1 MDECNH
7 FESSGATLFLSS
19 PQDRQPPRDPFISSG
34 TPATNHSPSLDFDW
48 LLAASQRLSQE
59 LELDP
64 LLIALINILLETP
77 VVSSAWLIVKQSSQW
92 IIAASGDSE
101 SNSVE
106 ILPSLPFDQAENLQ
120 LISIVN
126 RVLHTQTP
134 LALNPVSSAGN
145 LTHNHS
151 PQSILSLPIKLN
163 QELRGVLYLENY
175 VKPDA
180 FTSEVQD
187 IFNRLCPQI
196 AIALNNAERY
206 NSLNQKLAEQTQA
219 QAQSLH
225 QLKQTQEK
233 LIQSD
238 KLADIGQKITEIAHE
253 INTPLGAVDASI
265 QNLGH
270 ALDYTLEHLPSLFRK
285 LSPSQQ
291 EDFITLLAATY
302 PQKITRSFRE
312 ERQLKRTLEKQLI
325 DQNIEQTETTASMLV
340 EIGITEINPPILNL
354 LRASN
359 VTEILETAY
368 HLALQSRNRE
378 NIKIAVDKTLKIIAT
393 LKRYVHLKHCDC
405 MTTTQVSED
414 IDTILNLYQHQL
426 KPGIKIKT
434 NYQDLP
440 QIQCYPDQLHQV
452 WTNLIQNAIQAMKN
466 QGELEIIGNRCHHFI
481 RVQITDS
488 GCGIP
493 AEIKENIFEPFF
505 TTKAIGEG
513 TGLGLDIVR
522 KIVEQHQGH
531 IEVESQP
538 GRTSF
543 TVCLPIEQTP
553 HAFGSIRSI

>member
-1 MDECNH
+1 MHECNH

-19 PQDRQPPRDPFISSG
+19 PQDRQPPRDPLIPSG
-34 TPATNHSPSLDFDW
+34 TPATNPSPSLDFDW
-48 LLAASQRLSQE
+48 LLTASQRLCQE
-59 LELDP
+59 LELNP
-64 LLIALINILLETP
+64 LLTALIEIFLDTP
-77 VVSSAWLIVKQSSQW
+77 VVSSAWFIVKKSSQW
-92 IIAASGDSE
+92 SIVAHGDVK

-106 ILPSLPFDQAENLQ
+106 LLADLPFNCAKNSQ

-126 RVLHTQTP
+126 HVLRTQTP
-134 LALNPVSSAGN
+134 LALNQMGSERN
-145 LTHNHS
+145 LTL
-151 PQSILSLPIKLN
+151 SILSLPIKLN
-163 QELRGVLYLENY
+163 EELRGVLYLENHL
-175 VKPDA
+175 KPDA

-196 AIALNNAERY
+196 AIALHNAERY
-206 NSLNQKLAEQTQA
+206 DNLNQKLVEQTQA
-219 QAQSLH
+219 QERRLYEF
-225 QLKQTQEK
+225 KQAQEK
-233 LIQSD
+233 LSQSE
-238 KLADIGQKITEIAHE
+238 KLADIGQKVTEIAHE

-265 QNLGH
+265 QNLAH

-291 EDFITLLAATY
+291 DDFIILLAATH
-302 PQKITRSFRE
+302 PPKTTRSFRE
-312 ERQLKRTLEKQLI
+312 ERQLKRTLENQLI
-325 DQNIEQTETTASMLV
+325 DQKIEQAETLASMLV
-340 EIGITEINPPILNL
+340 EIGIIEINPSILNL
-354 LRASN
+354 LHASN

-378 NIKIAVDKTLKIIAT
+378 NIKIATDKALKIVAT
-393 LKRYVHLKHCDC
+393 LQRYVHLKHCDC

-414 IDTILNLYQHQL
+414 IDATLDLYQHQL

-434 NYQDLP
+434 DYQDLP
-440 QIQCYPDQLHQV
+440 QIQCYPDQLNQV
-452 WTNLIQNAIQAMKN
+452 WTNLIQNAIQAMKS
-466 QGELEIIGNRCHHFI
+466 QGELEIVGNRCHHFI
-481 RVQITDS
+481 RIQITDS

-538 GRTSF
+538 GRT
-543 TVCLPIEQTP
+543 
-553 HAFGSIRSI
+553 